1 MTTSKA
7 LELKNMMAKE
17 FGAVFDLCLFI
28 FENSNNVKQSLLV
41 EAVKLFAE
49 NVKWFPLEFVFR
61 NDILSR
67 FLNDIKNMPFI
78 RVQVMKCLG
87 EICKYRV
94 LSIDYNKNFNLKI
107 FKKFSLF
114 YYFSDFSRPAFGY

>member
-17 FGAVFDLCLFI
+17 FGAVFELCLFI
-28 FENSNNVKQSLLV
+28 FENSSNVKQSLLI

-49 NVKWFPLEFVFR
+49 NVKWFPLEYVFR
-61 NDILSR
+61 QDILSR

-87 EICKYRV
+87 EICKYYIY
-94 LSIDYNKNFNLKI
+94 L
-107 FKKFSLF
+107 SLF
-114 YYFSDFSRPAFGY
+114 YLYSWITT

>member
-7 LELKNMMAKE
+7 QELKNLMSME
-17 FGAVFDLCLFI
+17 FGAIFELCNFI
-28 FENSNNVKQSLLV
+28 FSNSGNVKQSLLL

-49 NVKWFPLEFVFR
+49 NVKWFPLEYVFR
-61 NDILSR
+61 DDILSR

-87 EICKYRV
+87 EIC
-94 LSIDYNKNFNLKI
+94 NKNKL
-107 FKKFSLF
+107 
-114 YYFSDFSRPAFGY
+114 